1 MKLTESAL
9 GSSRL
14 TLFVAV
20 LVLLAGVLAFLRFPS
35 QEEPSTTIRDAM
47 IFVYNPGMPVERM
60 EQLVARPLEARLREL
75 PEIKHVVSTVRTG
88 SVIVQVT
95 ILERYADLAPIW
107 QKVRAKVTE
116 VSPQFPT
123 GTLPPVV
130 NDDFGRVAV
139 ASIAV
144 TAPGFSMSEMR
155 EPLKRVRDR
164 LYALPGVQNVS
175 FHGLQDE
182 RVYIEFDR
190 ARLAGLGLAVPAVL
204 QQLQQQNVVLSGG
217 QMVMGGLNSAV
228 VASGEIRS
236 LAALRSFVLSVP
248 DRSGQS
254 ENTLRLGDIAQIKVL
269 PADPPDAAAIYKGD
283 PAVVLGVSMSAG
295 QNIKAFGKNLKSRM
309 GELQE
314 LLPAGF
320 TLDYVTFQA
329 DVVEREMG
337 KMNRVM
343 GETIVIVMTVVVLF
357 LGWRAGIIVGSIVPL
372 TILGTLISMQFLH
385 IELHSVS
392 MAAIIIALGLLVDNG
407 IVIVEDVERRLAS
420 GEARREACI
429 QAGKT
434 LAIPLLT
441 SSLVIIFAF
450 SPFFF
455 GDTSINEYLR
465 PLVVVL
471 AIALL
476 GSWLL
481 CLTVTPL
488 LCFYFL
494 KASHHAASATAVPGG
509 ADAQAQAHAHS
520 DARADEEAMTGNANE
535 ARFYRAYR
543 RVIHAVLDH
552 KLIFFGSMAALLALA
567 LLLLSTVPAG
577 FLPKSD
583 RPQYQ
588 ISIELQ
594 PGSDSR
600 LTLAT
605 VQEISRWLSDKKIN
619 PEVTTSI
626 GYVADGGPRI
636 ILGLNPPL
644 PASHIGYFTV
654 GVTSKKELDTMIAR
668 TRDHLAQRYP
678 ELRAEAKRFSLGS
691 SDSGTVAYRISG
703 PDEVVLK
710 GLGEQIKKELREVPG
725 VVGVRDD
732 WNSRVP
738 RVNVQIDQAKAR
750 RLGVTSEDVAT
761 SLAARFSGIDVS
773 MLRDGDTLV
782 PVVVRGT
789 PVQRQRTE
797 DVANTLIYPAGA
809 APVPLSAIAAVSLGS
824 EPSVIRRRDLSRTL
838 TVEGRSETETAQQV
852 VDRLAPVV
860 SALQLP
866 PGYAIELG
874 AEIEEAAEANAAL
887 SEYLPHAAIAMLILF
902 IWQFGS
908 FRKLLL
914 ILSIIPFTL
923 IGVAPALKLA
933 GEPLGFM
940 ANFGLLSLAGIIV
953 NNAVLL
959 LERIEAELHEGRSSR
974 QAVINAAVQR
984 LRPIVM
990 TKLTCVAGL
999 VPLLLFGGPL
1009 WSGMAITIIGG
1020 LALGTL
1026 VTLGMVPA
1034 LYETLFDSKLSKW
1047 IATKT
1052 KERPMP
1058 APDSSATHA

>member
-1 MKLTESAL
+1 MKITESAL

-20 LVLLAGVLAFLRFPS
+20 LVLVAGVFAFLRFPS

-47 IFVYNPGMPVERM
+47 IFVSNPGLPVERM
-60 EQLVARPLEARLREL
+60 EQLVARPLEQRLREL
-75 PEIKHVVSTVRTG
+75 PELKHVVSTVRTG
-88 SVIVQVT
+88 TVIVQVT
-95 ILERYADLAPIW
+95 IQESYPDLAPIW
-107 QKVRAKVTE
+107 QKVRAKVAE
-116 VSPQFPT
+116 VSPQFPS
-123 GTLPPVV
+123 GTFPPVI

-144 TAPGFSMSEMR
+144 TAPGFTMSEMR
-155 EPLKRVRDR
+155 EPLKRLRDR
-164 LYALPGVQNVS
+164 LYELPGVQNIS

-182 RVYIEFDR
+182 RVYLEFDQ
-190 ARLAGLGLAVPAVL
+190 ARLAGLGLAAPTLL

-217 QMVMGGLNSAV
+217 QMVMSGINSAL

-236 LAALRSFVLSVP
+236 LQALREFVLSVP
-248 DRSGQS
+248 DRHGRS
-254 ENTLRLGDIAQIKVL
+254 ENTIRLGDIAQIKVL
-269 PADPPDAAAIYKGD
+269 PADPPDSAAVYQGA
-283 PAVVLGVSMSAG
+283 PAVVLGVSMRSG
-295 QNIKAFGKNLKSRM
+295 QNIQAFGRSLKARVS
-309 GELQE
+309 ELQQQ
-314 LLPAGF
+314 LPAGF

-337 KMNRVM
+337 KMNQVM
-343 GETIVIVMTVVVLF
+343 GETIVIVMAVVVLF
-357 LGWRAGIIVGSIVPL
+357 LGWRAGVIVGSIVPL
-372 TILGTLISMQFLH
+372 TILGTLIAMQFLH

-407 IVIVEDVERRLAS
+407 IVIAEDIERRMVA

-429 QAGKT
+429 QAGKS

-471 AIALL
+471 ALALL

-488 LCFYFL
+488 LCYYFL
-494 KASHHAASATAVPGG
+494 KVSPHAT
-509 ADAQAQAHAHS
+509 H
-520 DARADEEAMTGNANE
+520 EANSET
-535 ARFYRAYR
+535 RFYRIYR
-543 RVIHAVLDH
+543 RAINSVLDH
-552 KLIFFGSMAALLALA
+552 KLAFFGAMAVLLTLA
-567 LLLLSTVPAG
+567 MLLLSTVPAG

-588 ISIELQ
+588 VSIELQ

-600 LTLAT
+600 TTLAK
-605 VQEISRWLSDKKIN
+605 VQEISRWLSDKQVN

-654 GVTSKKELDTMIAR
+654 GVTSRNELDTMIAR
-668 TRDHLAQRYP
+668 TRDYLSQTYP
-678 ELRAEAKRFSLGS
+678 EVRGEVKRFSLGS
-691 SDSGTVAYRISG
+691 SDSGTVAYRIFG
-703 PDEVVLK
+703 PDETVLK
-710 GLGEQIKKELREVPG
+710 GLGEHIKGELRKVAG

-732 WNSRVP
+732 WNNRVP
-738 RVNVQIDQAKAR
+738 RVDVQIDQAKAR
-750 RLGVTSEDVAT
+750 RLGVTSEDIAN
-761 SLAARFSGIDVS
+761 SLAARFSGVDVS

-789 PVQRQRTE
+789 AAQRQQTQ
-797 DVANTLIYPAGA
+797 DVANTLVYPAGA
-809 APVPLSAIAAVSLGS
+809 TPVPLSAVAQVSIGS

-852 VDRLAPVV
+852 VDRLAPVI
-860 SALQLP
+860 AGLKMP
-866 PGYAIELG
+866 PGYSIELG

-887 SEYLPHAAIAMLILF
+887 SEYLPHAGIAMLILF

-908 FRKLLL
+908 FRKLML

-959 LERIEAELHEGRSSR
+959 LERIEAELHAGRSSR
-974 QAVINAAVQR
+974 DAVITSAVQR

-1034 LYETLFDSKLSKW
+1034 LYELLFDSRLSRWLDRKYESQ
-1047 IATKT
+1047 AT
-1052 KERPMP
+1052 P
-1058 APDSSATHA
+1058 API